1 MNKDRVAELDRL
13 RPYLIKKF
21 EQWLKEQHRLYL
33 PTAQPLSKY
42 AKSHLSGYFERRTL
56 DLVRVAT
63 VERIRNP
70 DFYASLERAGI
81 PVPLDFSTA
90 VGLTV
95 INLILIRKELIHHR
109 ASFMSTLFHEMV
121 HVVQIDILGLKRH
134 IELYADSL
142 REGGYQYHSVV
153 LERQAYTLSTRF
165 DRGEPPFSVEKV
177 VRQELEH
184 YK

>member
-1 MNKDRVAELDRL
+1 MKKDPGAELDRL

-21 EQWLKEQHRLYL
+21 EQWLQEQHRLYL
-33 PTAQPLSKY
+33 PIARPLS
-42 AKSHLSGYFERRTL
+42 SDVRSRLSGYFERRTL
-56 DLVRVAT
+56 DSVRVAT
-63 VERIRNP
+63 VEGIRNP
-70 DFYASLERAGI
+70 DFYGSLERAGI

-95 INLILIRKELIHHR
+95 IDLILIREELVHHH
-109 ASFMSTLFHEMV
+109 ASLVSTIFHEMV
-121 HVVQIDILGLKRH
+121 HIVQIDILGLKRH

-153 LERQAYTLSTRF
+153 LERQAYTLGNRF

-177 VRQELEH
+177 VRQELER
-184 YK
+184 YE